1 MESFFSKNVEFKI
14 NNFPLS
20 DRKFLFVDEHHI
32 YELTTF
38 RRVCFPIQDHPWA
51 DLEDDVREVVREKRY
66 CYISCD
72 FCQTGRLMTNT
83 SPYAEVKGQ
92 MLSLINAT
100 TLTQTWEP
108 GTR

>member
-38 RRVCFPIQDHPWA
+38 RRVCFPIQDHPWP
-51 DLEDDVREVVREKRY
+51 DLESDVREVVREKRNWY
-66 CYISCD
+66 QLLLR
-72 FCQTGRLMTNT
+72 FVKLTG
-83 SPYAEVKGQ
+83 Q
-92 MLSLINAT
+92 
-100 TLTQTWEP
+100 
-108 GTR
+108 